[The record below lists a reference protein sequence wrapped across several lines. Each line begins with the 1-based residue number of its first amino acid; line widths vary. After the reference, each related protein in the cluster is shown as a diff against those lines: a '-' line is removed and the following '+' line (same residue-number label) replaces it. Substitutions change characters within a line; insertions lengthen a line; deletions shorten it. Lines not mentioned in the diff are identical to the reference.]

1 MKKKILIILISL
13 FLVYNLLDPK
23 EIFAGSHSCRF
34 VPQTGC
40 NVSSTSCASN
50 EVPNYTYCQGFST
63 QQTCNSAPSTSCL
76 IDPAT
81 TACSGV
87 CRTTACFP
95 NEQIGPG
102 TCSGSASR
110 CCIPPPNAPPGGG
123 PSNGSG
129 STSKGIDP
137 TCEGGTGIETAIGCI
152 RVLDKDQN
160 VFLGDILGWA
170 VGVGGGIAF
179 LLIVYAG
186 FMIMSSAGSPDR
198 LKAGQ
203 ELMTSAISGIV
214 LLVLSIFVLRVI
226 GVDILKIPGF
236 GGEKTQKIQEGAD
249 IIPVI

>member
-1 MKKKILIILISL
+1 MKRKIILNL
-13 FLVYNLLDPK
+13 FLFLILLGTILFLPK
-23 EIFAGSHSCRF
+23 VSLA
-34 VPQTGC
+34 QT
-40 NVSSTSCASN
+40 
-50 EVPNYTYCQGFST
+50 
-63 QQTCNSAPSTSCL
+63 
-76 IDPAT
+76 
-81 TACSGV
+81 
-87 CRTTACFP
+87 
-95 NEQIGPG
+95 
-102 TCSGSASR
+102 
-110 CCIPPPNAPPGGG
+110 
-123 PSNGSG
+123 
-129 STSKGIDP
+129 DP

-152 RVLDKDQN
+152 RVLSGDQN
-160 VFLGDILGWA
+160 TYLGDILGWA

-249 IIPVI
+249 VLPVI